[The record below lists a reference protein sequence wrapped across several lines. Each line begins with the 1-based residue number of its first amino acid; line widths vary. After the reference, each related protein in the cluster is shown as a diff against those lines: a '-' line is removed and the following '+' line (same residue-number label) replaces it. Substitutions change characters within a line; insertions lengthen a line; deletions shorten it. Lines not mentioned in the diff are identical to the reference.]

1 MHYTVTRHPEILYP
15 HLQFGFSNSI
25 INIALLMSR
34 GSVSDKPMIFNQNI
48 KRFTTLYGCTAG
60 KVATCSAYKV
70 KDRDAVWGFL
80 STFASG
86 PTEPTK
92 IYLHTKYNKDHGMPR
107 MLTTYEIRPYR
118 NNRNV

>member
-34 GSVSDKPMIFNQNI
+34 GSVSDRPMIFNQNI

-70 KDRDAVWGFL
+70 KDPNSVISGF
-80 STFASG
+80 FR
-86 PTEPTK
+86 PIVPDCDTK
-92 IYLHTKYNKDHGMPR
+92 LYLHTKYNKDHGMPR